1 MAEPT
6 ILLEGRGID
15 MFFGKGRQRRQVLFG
30 VDITVYAGECLAVI
44 GGSGSGKTT
53 LTRVLLGLEDA
64 DAGDIRYRGEVLRK
78 QTAKSLRSQSG
89 LVFQNPFDSL
99 DPRWRVAK
107 SVMEPLRLRHHDWS
121 PEQISARV
129 DDAFLRVSL
138 DPTVYRN
145 RFPMDLSGGQAQ
157 RAAIARAIVDHP
169 TVLLAD
175 EPMSAIDVAA
185 RVQILES
192 FKAIRAAEP
201 EMALIM
207 VSHDL
212 GVVQHIADRIMV
224 VHDGHAVEIG
234 TAAQVLEHPKNDYTK
249 RLVDA
254 ASM

>member
-1 MAEPT
+1 M
-6 ILLEGRGID
+6 
-15 MFFGKGRQRRQVLFG
+15 
-30 VDITVYAGECLAVI
+30 
-44 GGSGSGKTT
+44 
-53 LTRVLLGLEDA
+53 
-64 DAGDIRYRGEVLRK
+64 
-78 QTAKSLRSQSG
+78 
-89 LVFQNPFDSL
+89 
-99 DPRWRVAK
+99 
-107 SVMEPLRLRHHDWS
+107 
-121 PEQISARV
+121 
-129 DDAFLRVSL
+129 SL

-212 GVVQHIADRIMV
+212 GVVKHIADRIMV
-224 VHDGHAVEIG
+224 VHDGHAVEIRNGRPSAG
-234 TAAQVLEHPKNDYTK
+234 TSEK
-249 RLVDA
+249 RLYETVG
-254 ASM
+254 

>member
-1 MAEPT
+1 
-6 ILLEGRGID
+6 
-15 MFFGKGRQRRQVLFG
+15 
-30 VDITVYAGECLAVI
+30 
-44 GGSGSGKTT
+44 
-53 LTRVLLGLEDA
+53 
-64 DAGDIRYRGEVLRK
+64 
-78 QTAKSLRSQSG
+78 
-89 LVFQNPFDSL
+89 
-99 DPRWRVAK
+99 
-107 SVMEPLRLRHHDWS
+107 MEPLRLRHHDWS

-157 RAAIARAIVDHP
+157 RVAIARAIVDHP

-192 FKAIRAAEP
+192 FKSIRAAEP

-234 TAAQVLEHPKNDYTK
+234 TAAQVLERSKNDYTK